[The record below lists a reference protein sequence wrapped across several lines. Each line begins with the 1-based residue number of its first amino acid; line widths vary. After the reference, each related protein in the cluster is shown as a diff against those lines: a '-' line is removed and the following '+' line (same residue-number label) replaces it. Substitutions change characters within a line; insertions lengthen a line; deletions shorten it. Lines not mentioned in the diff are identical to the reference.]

1 MTREIVVFRYITE
14 LLLLYP
20 LFTMHAAAPDGTPP
34 RRIGDEKIKKNSLSA
49 VSQRDP
55 EVGVLPG
62 KYDFHGSGV
71 NRIDACRVLPSCFFL
86 LCFFFSRRAIPG
98 NKSRL

>member
-34 RRIGDEKIKKNSLSA
+34 RRIGDEKIKKTPCPPFLRETLRWGSFLESTIFM
-49 VSQRDP
+49 
-55 EVGVLPG
+55 VL
-62 KYDFHGSGV
+62 
-71 NRIDACRVLPSCFFL
+71 A
-86 LCFFFSRRAIPG
+86 
-98 NKSRL
+98 